1 MQTLIINTPIP
12 VVDELCLAANSF
24 GDTLEHAHVCTSGQ
38 WAAMT
43 RTAAFNKAV
52 VYLAYKCANLRT
64 LYVDVAL
71 DEDAIEQ
78 IYRLH
83 PHLQEPGASKL
94 LLVDSPTHTISPEDM
109 GDLFG

>member
-1 MQTLIINTPIP
+1 MQTLILNTPIP
-12 VVDELCLAANSF
+12 VVDELCIAANSF
-24 GDTLEHAHVCTSGQ
+24 GDTLEHIHVCTSGQ

-43 RTAAFNKAV
+43 RTASFNQAV
-52 VYLAYKCANLRT
+52 VYLAFKCIHLRT

-71 DEDAIEQ
+71 QEDTIEE

-83 PHLQEPGASKL
+83 PHLKEPGASKL
-94 LLVDSPTHTISPEDM
+94 LQVDSPTHTILPQDM